1 MKYIYI
7 NGYFL
12 TQSINGVQRFAN
24 NILLNLDKLI
34 TNYKNIKI
42 ICLVP
47 KSIDIIFNNIEI
59 KIIQSKIKF
68 LNNKQSAW
76 EQIILPF
83 NCNNGL
89 LINLC
94 NFAPLFKKDQLVVIH
109 DVIPFRLPK
118 TVSFL
123 WGSFYRIMTHIFMRR
138 VKYIASVS
146 HFSATELQKITKINR
161 DIIILGNSGEH
172 IKNYQT
178 NLNILNNF
186 DLNPNSYIF
195 IASSQ
200 AHMPHKNIQIINQVA
215 TEINIPFVI
224 TGYGNN
230 IKNIKQ
236 IGRVDDNTLATL
248 YQYAKCVIY
257 PSLYEG
263 FGIPILESLELNNIV
278 IASNIEVFKEIGQN
292 CIIYCNTTIKDDL
305 IKTIN
310 KVITNNNIKIE
321 LLKNKEIITNKYSW
335 KKITQ
340 ELISHIL

>member
-47 KSIDIIFNNIEI
+47 KSIDIVFTSIEL
-59 KIIQSKIKF
+59 KVIQSKIKF
-68 LNNKQSAW
+68 LNNKQSTW

-83 NCNNGL
+83 HCDNGL

-94 NFAPLFKKDQLVVIH
+94 NFAPLLKKNQLVVIH
-109 DVIPFRLPK
+109 DVIPFRFPK

-123 WGSFYRIMTHIFMRR
+123 WGSFYRIMTHTFMRR
-138 VKYIASVS
+138 VKSIATVS

-161 DIIILGNSGEH
+161 KIIILGNSGEH
-172 IKNYQT
+172 IKKFNT
-178 NLNILNNF
+178 DVNILKNF
-186 DLNPNSYIF
+186 NLIPNSYIF

-200 AHMPHKNIQIINQVA
+200 AHMPHKNIQIINLIA
-215 TEINIPFVI
+215 SKINMPMVI

-230 IKNIKQ
+230 INNIKQ
-236 IGRVDDNTLATL
+236 IGRVDDTTLATL
-248 YQYAKCVIY
+248 YKYAKCIIY

-278 IASNIEVFKEIGQN
+278 IASDIEVFKEIGQD
-292 CIIYCNTTIKDDL
+292 CIIYCNTTSKDEL

-321 LLKNKEIITNKYSW
+321 LLKNKEIITNKYTW
-335 KKITQ
+335 LKITQ
-340 ELISHIL
+340 ELVSHLF